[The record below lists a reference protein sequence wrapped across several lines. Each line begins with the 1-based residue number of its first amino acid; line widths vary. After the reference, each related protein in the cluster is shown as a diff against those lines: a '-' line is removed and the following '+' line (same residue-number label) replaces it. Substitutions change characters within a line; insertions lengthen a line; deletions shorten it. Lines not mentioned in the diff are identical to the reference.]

1 MQIKADIIDYMGKF
15 EDGVLVL
22 LSVVCDGA
30 YSEATIFYNDK
41 DLLLTVDESIE
52 EKINMPIE
60 AWEGYRDLLESIL
73 KRLIPASEVMVR
85 LDDVDF
91 SQFLPDHDDIYIDGD
106 EEDGYEDEDEED
118 SEENRPDE
126 T

>member
-1 MQIKADIIDYMGKF
+1 MEIKADIIDYMGKF

-60 AWEGYRDLLESIL
+60 AWVGYKDLLESIL
-73 KRLIPASEVMVR
+73 KRLIPASEVIVR

-91 SQFLPDHDDIYIDGD
+91 SQFLPENNDIYIEDSD
-106 EEDGYEDEDEED
+106 EGDGYEDEDEDFGED
-118 SEENRPDE
+118 TPDE

>member
-1 MQIKADIIDYMGKF
+1 MEIKADIIDYMGKY

-30 YSEATIFYNDK
+30 YTEATIFYNDK
-41 DLLLTVDESIE
+41 DLLLTVDDSIE

-60 AWEGYRDLLESIL
+60 AWSGYKKLLESIL
-73 KRLIPASEVMVR
+73 SRLIPAAEVRGR

-91 SQFLPDHDDIYIDGD
+91 SNFLPDDDDIFIED
-106 EEDGYEDEDEED
+106 EEVDEDEDEDDQTEQD
-118 SEENRPDE
+118 GLNE